1 MIRKLK
7 KQEYSAASKLS
18 LEVYLHSGQA
28 DFNDEGL
35 EAFKSS
41 IFDNQYMDKLT
52 IYGAFENQEL
62 IGIMGIKNENNH
74 ISLFFIKPEH
84 HRKGIGKKLFNYMMA
99 DNPALEMTVN
109 SSSYAVPFYKSLGF
123 KEVGEK
129 QCINGLTFFP
139 MKK

>member
-1 MIRKLK
+1 MIRKLE

-74 ISLFFIKPEH
+74 ISLFFIKQTGASQER
-84 HRKGIGKKLFNYMMA
+84 HREKAIQLYDDRQSCVGNDSQLLF
-99 DNPALEMTVN
+99 LCHT
-109 SSSYAVPFYKSLGF
+109 FLQKSR
-123 KEVGEK
+123 V
-129 QCINGLTFFP
+129 
-139 MKK
+139 